1 MDRDLWS
8 GLAVFADIA
17 EAGSFTKAAA
27 RLGQSPSSLSHAM
40 RVLETR
46 LGIRLLDR
54 TTRSVAPTSA
64 GEALLER
71 LRPALDSVDLAL
83 GALDTARDRPAGRIR
98 INAHRTA
105 ALHVVLPKLVGFARD
120 CPEVAVELVV
130 NDGLVD
136 IVAERFDCGVRHE
149 GELQRDMISVAIS
162 PPVPLVFVATKTY
175 VAAHGLPETPDDL
188 GRHRCIC
195 YRYTSSGTI
204 HVWEFERDG
213 RRIERA
219 IPGSFVTNDVDVMRD
234 AALNGLGVVC
244 LPRAHADPHLA
255 SGTLVEV
262 LGGWAPTLP
271 PNHLYY
277 PSRRQPSAAF
287 RAFLDAMRG
296 ESISSRSS
304 IAPASDNAAEN

>member
-8 GLAVFADIA
+8 GLAVFVEIM
-17 EAGSFTKAAA
+17 EAGSFAKAAA

-40 RVLETR
+40 RALETR

-54 TTRSVAPTSA
+54 TTRSLAPTSA

-71 LRPALDSVDLAL
+71 LRPAMDAVDLAL
-83 GALDTARDRPAGRIR
+83 GALDTARDRPTGRIR

-105 ALHVVLPKLVGFARD
+105 AVHVVLPKLAGFSHAYPD
-120 CPEVAVELVV
+120 VAVELVV

-136 IVAERFDCGVRHE
+136 IVAERFDCGVRHQ
-149 GELQRDMISVAIS
+149 GELQRDMISVPIS

-175 VAAHGLPETPDDL
+175 IREYALPETPDDL

-204 HVWEFERDG
+204 HVWEFVVDG
-213 RRIERA
+213 RRFERA
-219 IPGSFVTNDVDVMRD
+219 IPGSFVTNDVDVMCD
-234 AALNGLGVVC
+234 AALNGLGIAC
-244 LPRAHADPHLA
+244 LPRAHVESHLA

-262 LGGWAPTLP
+262 LDGWAPILP

-277 PSRRQPSAAF
+277 PNRRQPSAAF
-287 RAFLDAMRG
+287 RAFLDVMR
-296 ESISSRSS
+296 S
-304 IAPASDNAAEN
+304 